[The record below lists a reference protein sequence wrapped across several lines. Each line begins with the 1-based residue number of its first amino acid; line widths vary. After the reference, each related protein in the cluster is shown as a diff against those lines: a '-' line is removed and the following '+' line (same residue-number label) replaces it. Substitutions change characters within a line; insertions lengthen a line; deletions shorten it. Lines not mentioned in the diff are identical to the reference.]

1 MTEIVCSTIAAIA
14 TIICAYIGIMVKNMD
29 KKTEERAEQ
38 RAKEGRL
45 QLKLIAANNNLTVG
59 VAMALKHG
67 HANGE
72 VEVGLKEVES
82 AQMEYRQFLENIAID
97 QIRK

>member
-1 MTEIVCSTIAAIA
+1 MTEIVCSTIAAVA
-14 TIICAYIGIMVKNMD
+14 TIICAYIGMKVKDMD
-29 KKTEERAEQ
+29 KKTEERAEK

-45 QLKLIAANNNLTVG
+45 QLKLIAANNNLTIG

-72 VEVGLKEVES
+72 VEAGLKEVES
-82 AQMEYRQFLENIAID
+82 AQMEYQQFLENIAID

>member
-1 MTEIVCSTIAAIA
+1 MTEIVCSTIAAVA
-14 TIICAYIGIMVKNMD
+14 TIICAYIGMKVKDMD

-45 QLKLIAANNNLTVG
+45 QLKLIAANNNLTIG

-72 VEVGLKEVES
+72 VEAGLREVES
-82 AQMEYRQFLENIAID
+82 AQMEYQQFLENIAID

>member
-1 MTEIVCSTIAAIA
+1 MTEIVCSTIAAVA
-14 TIICAYIGIMVKNMD
+14 TIICAYIGMKVKDMD

-45 QLKLIAANNNLTVG
+45 QLKLIAANNNLTIG

-72 VEVGLKEVES
+72 VEAGLKEVES
-82 AQMEYRQFLENIAID
+82 AQMEYQQFLENIAID

>member
-1 MTEIVCSTIAAIA
+1 MIEIICSAIAAVA
-14 TIICAYIGIMVKNMD
+14 TIICAYIGVMVKKMD
-29 KKTEERAEQ
+29 EKTEARAEQ

-45 QLKLIAANNNLTVG
+45 QLRLISANNNLTVG

-72 VEVGLKEVES
+72 VEAGLKEVEA
-82 AQMEYRQFLENIAID
+82 AQTEYRQFLENIAID